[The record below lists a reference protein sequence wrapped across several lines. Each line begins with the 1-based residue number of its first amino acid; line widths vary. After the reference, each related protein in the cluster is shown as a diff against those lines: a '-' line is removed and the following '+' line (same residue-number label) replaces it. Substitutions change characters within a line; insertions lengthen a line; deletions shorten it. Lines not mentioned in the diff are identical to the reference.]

1 MMETERFRFGMRLN
15 RPRFS
20 SSACLFGHN
29 RNRALWTN
37 DVFDKKS
44 GFTDHRP
51 PPCFIPPYRTVFKT
65 NLQLTIVVVTGRDIF
80 REPGADGIHL
90 YGLGARHLT
99 HYVDI
104 VYAAIHYRTQALHQV
119 PVEGPHLSITLLVE
133 IHSHDERFAQFM
145 RQLDKTFPGGV
156 MAQNIAHH

>member
-15 RPRFS
+15 GARFS

-44 GFTDHRP
+44 SFTDHRP

-65 NLQLTIVVVTGRDIF
+65 NLQLTIVVVTGWNLF
-80 REPGADGIHL
+80 REPDADGIHL

-99 HYVDI
+99 HHDNI
-104 VYAAIHYRTQALHQV
+104 MPSAITYRTQALHQV
-119 PVEGPHLSITLLVE
+119 PL
-133 IHSHDERFAQFM
+133 
-145 RQLDKTFPGGV
+145 
-156 MAQNIAHH
+156 